1 MSLFNTVSNEM
12 PNSRPQTTTQ
22 INLSNSL
29 VYFPYDIEVVEPET
43 AGMAVG
49 MIVDTNLAEM
59 HYHDILDCAGGMM
72 VAAELAEGVLT
83 NLKTG
88 NADAKFLELQDCDWI
103 AMLAADFEHHYM
115 RNFVTQGRQG
125 VSL

>member
-12 PNSRPQTTTQ
+12 QNSRPQTTIQ

-29 VYFPYDIEVVEPET
+29 VYFLYDIEVVEPDT

-59 HYHDILDCAGGMM
+59 HYHGILDCAGGMM
-72 VAAELAEGVLT
+72 VAAELAEGVST

-103 AMLAADFEHHYM
+103 ATSAADFEHHYM